1 MFKSLLI
8 LLIGDFDIS
17 ILNMLSN
24 NRIFEQEMVRQNP
37 RVRVEDVWAKF
48 EAQFPMWFK
57 NYVSNM
63 KFIEI
68 SNVSRL
74 KCLSN

>member
-37 RVRVEDVWAKF
+37 RVRVEDVWAK
-48 EAQFPMWFK
+48 AQFPMWFK

-63 KFIEI
+63 KFTEI

>member
-8 LLIGDFDIS
+8 LIIGDFDIS
-17 ILNMLSN
+17 TLNMLSN

-48 EAQFPMWFK
+48 EDQLPMWFK
-57 NYVSNM
+57 NYISNM
-63 KFIEI
+63 EITEI
-68 SNVSRL
+68 SNVSTL